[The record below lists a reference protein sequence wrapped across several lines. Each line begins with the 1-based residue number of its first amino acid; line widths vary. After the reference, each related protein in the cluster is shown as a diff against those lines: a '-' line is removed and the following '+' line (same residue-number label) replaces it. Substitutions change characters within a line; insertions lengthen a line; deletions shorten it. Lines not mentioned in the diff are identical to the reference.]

1 MDGGRSM
8 MHDMMNMMG
17 GMTWMMGW
25 LASCR
30 SRSRRRECY
39 DAVPMLG
46 KSLSSPQVQGP
57 IRGNP
62 GYTDTPALHLT
73 ADFSIRGRPWN

>member
-30 SRSRRRECY
+30 SRSRRRECH
-39 DAVPMLG
+39 DAVPMLR
-46 KSLSSPQVQGP
+46 KIAIIASSSRS

-62 GYTDTPALHLT
+62 GCTETPVLHLT